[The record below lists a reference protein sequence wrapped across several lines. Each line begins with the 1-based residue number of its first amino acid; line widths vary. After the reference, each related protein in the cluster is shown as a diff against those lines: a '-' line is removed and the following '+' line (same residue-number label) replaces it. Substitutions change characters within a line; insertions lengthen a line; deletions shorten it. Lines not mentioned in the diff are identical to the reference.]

1 MNGADTAA
9 KVYRR
14 GIVIQAMCEYVAS
27 ISRIANVM
35 ALLSRSYDSTL
46 SYLTVNAH
54 RHSYAADEALV
65 YTHIRR
71 ASGTGGCSH
80 VS

>member
-14 GIVIQAMCEYVAS
+14 GIVIQAMCGYVAS

-46 SYLTVNAH
+46 SYQIVNAH
-54 RHSYAADEALV
+54 RHSYAADEAVV
-65 YTHIRR
+65 YTHIRSTSST
-71 ASGTGGCSH
+71 SGCPN